1 MAHRRMV
8 AMVLGLALCGLLF
21 TGCATSGSTASKSA
35 KMATS
40 GCAGCSKMAADGT
53 GWCDTCYKGV
63 VAGKEVKCW
72 GCYVEK
78 TGGPVCSACAQ
89 KKESK

>member
-1 MAHRRMV
+1 MLHR
-8 AMVLGLALCGLLF
+8 AMIVVVLGFALTGLML
-21 TGCATSGSTASKSA
+21 TGCATSGSASTKSA

-40 GCAGCSKMAADGT
+40 GCAGCNKMAADGT
-53 GWCDTCYKGV
+53 GWCDKCYKGV
-63 VAGKEVKCW
+63 VNGKEVKCW

-78 TGGPVCSACAQ
+78 TGGPACSTCAK

>member
-1 MAHRRMV
+1 MAHRTMMV
-8 AMVLGLALCGLLF
+8 VVLGLALSGLLLS
-21 TGCATSGSTASKSA
+21 GCATSGTMSSKA
-35 KMATS
+35 ATS
-40 GCAGCSKMAADGT
+40 ATPGCAGCAKVASDGA

-63 VAGKEVKCW
+63 VKGKEVKCW

-78 TGGPVCSACAQ
+78 TGGPACSACAK